1 MATSL
6 HSHLCSIFKIILN
19 IYIFKILLY
28 FFYICKKQYQLVM
41 AKLVLDISKL
51 EMAASK
57 LRAIAHPMR
66 IAIIDLLND
75 KPKLSVTEI
84 YSSLDIEQ
92 ASASHHLNILKNK
105 GVLVSKREGKKI
117 FYALKNVTLTEIIE
131 CINRCNED

>member
-1 MATSL
+1 
-6 HSHLCSIFKIILN
+6 
-19 IYIFKILLY
+19 
-28 FFYICKKQYQLVM
+28 M
-41 AKLVLDISKL
+41 AKLVLDITKL

-66 IAIIDLLND
+66 IAIIDLLNE

-84 YSSLDIEQ
+84 YSALDIEQ

-131 CINRCNED
+131 CINRCNEE

>member
-1 MATSL
+1 
-6 HSHLCSIFKIILN
+6 
-19 IYIFKILLY
+19 
-28 FFYICKKQYQLVM
+28 M

-66 IAIIDLLND
+66 IAIIDLLNNQ
-75 KPKLSVTEI
+75 PKLSVTEI
-84 YSSLDIEQ
+84 YSALDIEQ

-117 FYALKNVTLTEIIE
+117 FYSLKNVTLTEIIE
-131 CINRCNED
+131 CINRCNEEQNQ